1 MPAETRWQAVNARA
15 TGINADYM
23 MGTYPHGHRSGRGAP
38 PRLGPYGGYTDPRF
52 TTTTTP
58 LRSSHAVR
66 AGGAASLSPEGSA
79 RLGRGSPALP
89 TQSPPGALGMLT
101 RHPAQPGQ
109 RCRPAFVVSAG
120 NSCPELGEG
129 GGGVGEGL
137 SVSLHFF
144 HEISLVSGNTA
155 PHRWFQQ
162 CFPDGYP
169 DRETEAHS
177 KRRPCLSASLGHGAR
192 QPSPSLNPSAIC
204 SLPGRGT
211 TSLPRPRG
219 PPAHS
224 QPGGSDRQPPRT
236 ATTVPPPPSAGDRRV
251 PQHPQLPPSCG
262 RWGGGPI
269 PPPPAA
275 RQRGSVS
282 NPRKKP
288 RLPSIQ
294 PQNNPR
300 AGRQLP
306 ASTLLPKTGSRQAA
320 PEGTPP
326 APARHRGLGGW
337 REAPRHGVTPRTGFR
352 QPCLLPALPGTGQRS
367 FPKQH
372 RSKTGGERASSRAAF
387 SLFLFK
393 IIFKNLK

>member
-262 RWGGGPI
+262 RGGGDPSHPPRQHGRGEVFPI
-269 PPPPAA
+269 PGKNPVCRPFSPKTIPGQGASCQREPPQRRPGIGDWADGEKPPAM
-275 RQRGSVS
+275 G
-282 NPRKKP
+282 
-288 RLPSIQ
+288 
-294 PQNNPR
+294 
-300 AGRQLP
+300 
-306 ASTLLPKTGSRQAA
+306 
-320 PEGTPP
+320 
-326 APARHRGLGGW
+326 
-337 REAPRHGVTPRTGFR
+337 
-352 QPCLLPALPGTGQRS
+352 
-367 FPKQH
+367 
-372 RSKTGGERASSRAAF
+372 
-387 SLFLFK
+387 
-393 IIFKNLK
+393 